1 MHIRNKHKI
10 LNWELLVTI
19 CLVVMLPFVTG
30 CASNDEVLRQL
41 EATNKALLNSTVPGE
56 VLPDSSKKKV
66 AEPWEEPS
74 ARIDAFIAAHPNDI
88 PTASALRVRQAMLL
102 LAHRQYDLA
111 GAAFDQATELKLAR
125 DKALKALKEE
135 LIWWFKLDQKS
146 APGND
151 VDDKIDAFSKQIATL
166 NDDPENESIRDYLAE
181 MRAWIQL
188 YAASHA
194 VNGKMMARDIGSAID
209 NYAETLTD
217 DDITAINTGKTTPG
231 LGPVSV
237 QVRRQVRAME
247 VIKRA
252 AEIVGDPKFDG
263 ATVVYESEKARKIM
277 AIN

>member
-1 MHIRNKHKI
+1 MHIHNNHKK
-10 LNWELLVTI
+10 LHWELLVTI
-19 CLVVMLPFVTG
+19 CLMIMLPFVTG
-30 CASNDEVLRQL
+30 CASNNEVLRQL

-56 VLPDSSKKKV
+56 VLPDSSQKGL

-74 ARIDAFIAAHPNDI
+74 ARIDAYIAAHPNDI

-102 LAHRQYDLA
+102 LAHKQYNLA

-146 APGND
+146 PPGSD
-151 VDDKIDAFSKQIATL
+151 VDDKIKSFNKQIATL
-166 NDDPENESIRDYLAE
+166 NDDPKNESIRDYLAE

-194 VNGKMMARDIGSAID
+194 VNGQMMARDIGSAMD
-209 NYAETLTD
+209 NYAETLTVE
-217 DDITAINTGKTTPG
+217 DITAINTGKTTPG

-252 AEIVGDPKFDG
+252 AEIVADPKFDG
-263 ATVVYESEKARKIM
+263 VTVVYETEKAQKIK